1 MKKTFR
7 SILAGALALL
17 AVSCY
22 DDSDLQ
28 SKYGDLNDRVSAIEN
43 TLNAEVGGINDLLAR
58 VEALEGKIA
67 AIKVETDANGVTTLT
82 LSDNSQV
89 VLSQNGVVT
98 VKEGVWYTVDPKTG
112 AETVVGAVG
121 HKIDFKVE
129 NGTLMYKPE
138 GQAEYIA
145 TDVKVSDYTAH
156 VIGNVVPAA
165 DGKSVAVTIGDQ
177 TLELPL
183 VTSAVASLGLSRD
196 SFYLYYGAEKTV
208 AINAE
213 GLEDIYVMNEPDG
226 WRANI
231 VDGALVVNA
240 PTKKAVNADAA
251 AAEGLVLVHAT
262 TAEGKCIVAKLEVS
276 TGEGL
281 SVSLGANGL
290 LTIKNA
296 LVSTTVNR
304 WTGVEE
310 TSFTNFFISFMYPQ
324 EVAQLEQM
332 GKTYADVCKMY
343 GEPYG
348 MYGNFYNNYY
358 NWFED
363 APMYQE
369 GVYEIDNISI
379 SVDQVAQMFF
389 YSTLPPAAWVIYVG
403 AMDEMNQLVGEPI
416 ELNYV
421 SAMVEVAATEVTHNE
436 IKLSVMAMGAEKYLV
451 GGTDQATYLNSG
463 MTFDEY
469 MQCSDQMARGQWYNL
484 KQGYVGAMGQIVTAE
499 ELEEGINLSEI
510 ILGGLTYDASYDMW
524 VMPVYDHLL
533 KPTGVDEDGEIS
545 YDASLLD
552 FEQHLKPYVY
562 TFKTNPLV
570 EGNAAQPTVT
580 PQIGYTKVAATI
592 TPAEGTKVYY
602 CFMTPAQFDGY
613 TTNEALFDYVMD
625 NCYWGQ
631 EEEFDDNE
639 TGLTP
644 GDARILV
651 VVSISNDGKYSV
663 KDYTLTTNQYP
674 TTVSDDLTLAY
685 SEEAQ
690 GYFDMT
696 ATLTPAEGA
705 TVYCDFVSD
714 ETLATSN
721 YASDEAIMKYFVT
734 RNPATSN
741 VVKVSNLSQNTKRTL
756 VVLLVSGSNYKVYKK
771 EYTTKSL
778 PYVDT
783 ITITLDSATKAADG
797 TYTVVLNVT
806 GASKVAWYAQYYSTS
821 PSYVTNLEAHLINA
835 NTNAKLVDVVDGK
848 ATVTFKPGSHCLYAI
863 GYNVDADGK
872 VVELSKTESAFISK
886 WTDLLTA
893 N

>member
-7 SILAGALALL
+7 SILAGALSLL

-22 DDSDLQ
+22 DDSAIQEQLRDHE
-28 SKYGDLNDRVSAIEN
+28 DRLSSIEA
-43 TLNAEVGGINDLLAR
+43 TLSAEVGGINDLVSR
-58 VEALEGKIA
+58 IEALEGQIA
-67 AIKVETDANGVTTLT
+67 AINVETENGVTTLT
-82 LSDNSQV
+82 LSNGTSV
-89 VLSQNGVVT
+89 VLAKNGVVT
-98 VKEGVWYTVDPKTG
+98 IDENGEWATVAADGTVTSTG
-112 AETVVGAVG
+112 FKVG
-121 HKIDFKVE
+121 HELDFKVE
-129 NGTLMYKPE
+129 NGELKYAPKGSTE
-138 GQAEYIA
+138 FVA
-145 TDVKVSDYTAH
+145 TGVKISDYTAH
-156 VIGNVVPAA
+156 VIGNVVPAE
-165 DGKSVAVTIGDQ
+165 DGKSVAVTIGSQ

-196 SFYLYYGAEKTV
+196 NFYLYYGGVKTV

-296 LVSTTVNR
+296 LVSTKVNQ
-304 WTGVEE
+304 WTGEE
-310 TSFTNFFISFMYPQ
+310 LTSFTDFFVSFVSPMEKEQFEQ
-324 EVAQLEQM
+324 EGM
-332 GKTYADVCKMY
+332 TFADLCNAY
-343 GEPYG
+343 GGIYG
-348 MYGNFYNNYY
+348 MYGYFYNVYPNM
-358 NWFED
+358 FED
-363 APMYQE
+363 APTYQE
-369 GVYEIDNISI
+369 GVYEVDNISVTI
-379 SVDQVAQMFF
+379 DQIAQGFF
-389 YSTLPPAAWVIYVG
+389 YQSLPAGAWVIYVG
-403 AMDEMNQLVGEPI
+403 TLDDMGMLAGEPI

-421 SAMVEVAATEVTHNE
+421 SAMVEVSATEVTHNE

-451 GGTDQATYLNSG
+451 GGTEQATYLNSG

-469 MQCSDQMARGQWYNL
+469 MQNSDQMARGPWYNL

-499 ELEEGINLSEI
+499 ELEEGINLSEL

-533 KPTGVDEDGEIS
+533 KPNGVDEDGEIT
-545 YDASLLD
+545 YDPSLLD

-562 TFKTNPLV
+562 NFKTNPLV
-570 EGNAAQPTVT
+570 EGEAAQPTVT

-613 TTNEALFDYVMD
+613 TTNEALFDYVME

-631 EEEFDDNE
+631 EEEFEDNE

-663 KDYTLTTNQYP
+663 KDYTLTSNQYP

-690 GYFDMT
+690 GYFDIT

-705 TVYCDFVSD
+705 TVYYDFVS
-714 ETLATSN
+714 EQSLATAN

-734 RNPATSN
+734 RTPATNN

-756 VVLLVSGSNYKVYKK
+756 VVVLVSGSNYKVYKK

-783 ITITLDSATKAADG
+783 ISITLDSATKAADG

-821 PSYVTNLEAHLINA
+821 VSYVTNLESYLINA
-835 NTNAKLVDVVDGK
+835 NSTAKLVDVVDGK
-848 ATVTFKPGSHCLYAI
+848 ATVTYKPGSSCLYAI
-863 GYNVDADGK
+863 GYNVGTDGK
-872 VVELSKTESAFISK
+872 VVELSKTESAFKSK